1 MDEVLDL
8 LYDAANKISGETVL
22 NKPLSMVHFAYP
34 ISGQE
39 GEFVQ
44 VDLMPTDNLDYSKWS
59 YYSPAEWESQWK
71 GLYRNELI
79 YATAKHADLKVLKTA
94 MTKDGVEMPGEY
106 ERYQFDLAKGLRKV
120 IQSNIGKKG
129 YIVKTKKT
137 IDSKIISKDPKKI
150 AEILFGPG
158 HPPSE
163 LLRFEDVLKVIM
175 DDNFIYKKNRDDIL
189 LMATDGI
196 IHKGYPVPKELE
208 KYTK

>member
-1 MDEVLDL
+1 
-8 LYDAANKISGETVL
+8 
-22 NKPLSMVHFAYP
+22 VHFAYP
-34 ISGQE
+34 ISGHE

-79 YATAKHADLKVLKTA
+79 YATAKYADLKVLKTA

-189 LMATDGI
+189 QMATDGI
-196 IHKGYPVPKELE
+196 IYKGYPVPKELE